1 MRPMRVPMSWLK
13 EYVDVPVPA
22 EELAER
28 LTFAGLEVSSIQTI
42 GLPGSSLPWDR
53 ERILVGQ
60 VQEVRPHPNADRLV
74 LALVKYGDGEPKTV
88 VTGAPNLRIGE
99 SGQKVAFAL
108 EGARHW
114 DGYAATSEITTLKG
128 RKVRG
133 VFSDAMILSEKELGL
148 SDDHTGVLILDASAP
163 VGVPL
168 ATYLGDVVLDA
179 EITPNM
185 ARCMSVLGVAREVAA
200 LTGGR
205 VRPPREQMQAHGAPI
220 EGQVSVAIADP
231 TLCARYAATLIAGV
245 SIGPSPE
252 WMRRRLRLAGVR
264 PINNVVDVTN
274 YVMLECGQPLH
285 AFDYDVLV
293 RRAKGVPQIT
303 VRPARPGEVLT
314 TLDGMT
320 RPLGPERLLITD
332 TAGPIAVAG
341 IMGGAETEV
350 TETTTRILLEAANF
364 NFVSIRKTT
373 QALKLPSEASAR
385 FGRGVPPSAAGPAAM
400 RATELMRT
408 LGGGEIARGVV
419 DCYPAPQVP
428 AVVTLT
434 TAEIRRIL
442 GMEMPRAEIE
452 RILTSLEFRC
462 EPVGETGLQVTAP
475 DHRLDIGTG
484 VVGAADLIEEV
495 ARITGYDRIPMT
507 EMADTLPPQRDNL
520 TVDLEER
527 VRDLMVGAG
536 LQEVITYRLTTP
548 EREAAL
554 VPGQGQAAGR
564 AFVTLANPISAD
576 RVVLRQSLLP
586 GLLEIVAQN
595 ARLRDRLWF
604 FEVGSVFLP
613 QGSGPLP
620 AEPRKLGIGM
630 AGLVTSASWQDT
642 APARTGFFELKGVV
656 EGLLRGL
663 QLQDAGL
670 EPIAHPSFAPGRSAR
685 LSLGGRE
692 VGILGEIHPD
702 VRKAFDLPAGTICV
716 AELDLDGLLSRVSLT
731 YRVSPVPRFPPA
743 LQDIALVVDEEVP
756 AAQVLEMIRSTAGP
770 LLAEVRLFD
779 VYRGKQVRSGKKSLA
794 FSLAFQAM
802 DRTLTDAEVEAEK
815 RRILEAAARLGAYL
829 RG

>member
-1 MRPMRVPMSWLK
+1 MRVPISWLK
-13 EYVDVPVPA
+13 EFVDVPMSA

-28 LTFAGLEVSSIQTI
+28 LTFAGLEVSGIQRI
-42 GLPGSSLPWDR
+42 GLPGSPLPWDP

-60 VQEVRPHPNADRLV
+60 VLEVRPHPDADRLV
-74 LALVKYGDGEPKTV
+74 LAQVDYGAGGPKTV
-88 VTGAPNLRIGE
+88 VTGAPNLRIGQ

-114 DGYAATSEITTLKG
+114 DGYAATAEVTTLTG

-148 SDDHTGVLILDASAP
+148 SDDHTGVLFLDATAP
-163 VGVPL
+163 LGAPL
-168 ATYLGDVVLDA
+168 ASYLGDVVLEV

-185 ARCMSVLGVAREVAA
+185 ARCLSMLGVAREVAA

-205 VRPPREQMQAHGAPI
+205 VRPPGVQMQESGAPI
-220 EGQVSVAIADP
+220 AGQVGVDIADAS
-231 TLCARYAATLIAGV
+231 LCGRYAATLIAGV
-245 SIGPSPE
+245 RIGPSPE

-264 PINNVVDVTN
+264 PISNVVDVTN

-293 RRAKGVPQIT
+293 RRAKGMPQIT

-314 TLDGMT
+314 TLDGLT
-320 RPLGPERLLITD
+320 RALSPERLLITD

-341 IMGGAETEV
+341 VMGGAETEV
-350 TETTTRILLEAANF
+350 TLGTTRILLEAANF

-373 QALKLPSEASAR
+373 QALRLPSEASAR
-385 FGRGVPPSAAGPAAM
+385 FGRGVPPSAAVPAAM
-400 RATELMRT
+400 RATELMRA

-428 AVVTLT
+428 PVVTLT
-434 TAEIRRIL
+434 TGEIRRVL
-442 GMEMPRAEIE
+442 GMEMARAEVE
-452 RILTSLEFRC
+452 RILTALEFRC
-462 EPVGETGLQVTAP
+462 EPVGETGLRVTAP
-475 DHRLDIGTG
+475 EHRLDIGTG

-495 ARITGYDRIPMT
+495 ARIAGYDRIPLT

-527 VRDLMVGAG
+527 VRDLLVVAG

-554 VPGQGQAAGR
+554 APHQVAGADR
-564 AFVTLANPISAD
+564 DYVTVANPISAD
-576 RVVLRQSLLP
+576 RVVMRQSLLP
-586 GLLEIVAQN
+586 GLLEVLAQN
-595 ARLRDRLWF
+595 GRLRDRLWF
-604 FEVGSVFLP
+604 FEVGPVFVP
-613 QGSGPLP
+613 GPTDGLP
-620 AEPRKLGIGM
+620 AEPRRLGIGM
-630 AGLVTSASWQDT
+630 AGSLAPASWQDAT
-642 APARTGFFELKGVV
+642 PGSTGFFELKGVV
-656 EGLLRGL
+656 EALLRGL
-663 QLQDAGL
+663 HLQADAF
-670 EPIAHPSFAPGRSAR
+670 EPASDGSFAPGRSAR
-685 LSLGGRE
+685 LMAGGRA
-692 VGILGEIHPD
+692 VGRLGEIHPD
-702 VRKAFDLPAGTICV
+702 VRKSFDLPAGPICL
-716 AELDLDGLLSRVSLT
+716 AELDLDALLAEVSLAF
-731 YRVSPVPRFPPA
+731 RVSPVPRFPPA
-743 LQDIALVVDEEVP
+743 LQDIALVVDEEVS
-756 AAQVLEMIRSTAGP
+756 AAQALELIRFAGGP

-779 VYRGKQVRSGKKSLA
+779 VYRGKQIPPGKKSLA
-794 FSLAFQAM
+794 FSLAFQAA

-815 RRILEAAARLGAYL
+815 HRILDEAMARLGARL

>member
-1 MRPMRVPMSWLK
+1 MRVPMSWLK
-13 EYVDVPVPA
+13 EYVDVPLAVA
-22 EELAER
+22 ELAER
-28 LTFAGLEVSSIQTI
+28 LTLAGLEVSSIQTI
-42 GLPGSSLPWDR
+42 GLPGSPLPWDP

-60 VQEVRPHPNADRLV
+60 IQEVRPHPSADRLV
-74 LALVKYGDGEPKTV
+74 LATVDYGAAQPKTV
-88 VTGAPNLRIGE
+88 VTGAPNLRVGE
-99 SGQKVAFAL
+99 SGQKVPFAL

-114 DGYAATSEITTLKG
+114 DGYAATAQVATLKG

-148 SDDHTGVLILDASAP
+148 SDDHTGVLILAASAP
-163 VGVPL
+163 AGVPL
-168 ATYLGDVVLDA
+168 ATYLGDVVLDV

-205 VRPPREQMQAHGAPI
+205 VRPPRVDMQATGASI
-220 EGQVSVAIADP
+220 DGQVDVAISDP
-231 TLCARYAATLIAGV
+231 SLCARYAATLIVGV

-274 YVMLECGQPLH
+274 YVMLEWGQPLH

-303 VRPARPGEVLT
+303 VRPARPGEILT
-314 TLDGMT
+314 TLDGVT
-320 RPLGPERLLITD
+320 RPLGLERLLITD

-341 IMGGAETEV
+341 VMGGAETEV
-350 TETTTRILLEAANF
+350 TPTTTRILLEAANF

-419 DCYPAPQVP
+419 DCYPAPQAP
-428 AVVTLT
+428 SVVTLT
-434 TAEIRRIL
+434 TTEIRRIL
-442 GMEMPRAEIE
+442 GMELPRAEVE
-452 RILTSLEFRC
+452 RVLTSLEFRC
-462 EPVGETGLQVTAP
+462 EPVGETGLLVTAP

-484 VVGAADLIEEV
+484 VVGAADIIEEV

-527 VRDLMVGAG
+527 VRDLLVGAG

-554 VPGQGQAAGR
+554 LPGQGQAAGR
-564 AFVTLANPISAD
+564 LYVTLTNPISAD
-576 RVVLRQSLLP
+576 RVVMRQSLLP
-586 GLLEIVAQN
+586 GLLEVVAQN

-604 FEVGSVFLP
+604 FEVGPVFLP
-613 QGSGPLP
+613 QDASPLP

-630 AGLVTSASWQDT
+630 AGCLAPASWQDT
-642 APARTGFFELKGVV
+642 TPARTGFFELKGVV
-656 EGLLRGL
+656 DSILQGLHLHA
-663 QLQDAGL
+663 DSL
-670 EPIAHPSFAPGRSAR
+670 EPISHPGFVPGRTAR
-685 LSLGGRE
+685 LSVGGRE
-692 VGILGEIHPD
+692 VGVLGEIHPD
-702 VRKAFDLPAGTICV
+702 VRKAFDLPAGPICL
-716 AELDLDGLLSRVSLT
+716 AELDLDALLARVSLT

-743 LQDIALVVDEEVP
+743 LQDIALVVDEEVS
-756 AAQVLEMIRSTAGP
+756 AAQVLEMIRSTAGA

-779 VYRGKQVRSGKKSLA
+779 VYRGKQVPAGKKSLA

-815 RRILEAAARLGAYL
+815 RRILDAATAQIGARL
-829 RG
+829 RE